1 MAIGQTIE
9 SPLSLY
15 SGSITSNIVPNGT
28 NQGNVLFLPTD
39 SLPTFQTSPWQFV
52 IKTNP
57 FTTTNTAQVTIS
69 DLTLTLANSTKY
81 IIHGYLGCALSSTTG
96 GFRVGV
102 AVANL
107 IDNHYSIECP
117 SSTTAVVIGNSQT
130 SSPTTSP
137 ASSAT
142 NYYFVKIT
150 ALVITA
156 ASGVPTFAPTISTSS
171 NTFTAAIGSGVM
183 YYRAY

>member
-1 MAIGQTIE
+1 MALGQIIDN
-9 SPLSLY
+9 PLTLY
-15 SGSITSNIVPNGT
+15 SGSIMANTVPAGT
-28 NQGNVLFLPTD
+28 AQGNVLFLPTG
-39 SLPTFQTSPWQFV
+39 SLPAFQTSPWQFR

-57 FTTTNTAQVTIS
+57 FGTTSTAQVTIS
-69 DLTLTLANSTKY
+69 DLTLTLANNTKY
-81 IIHGYLGCALSSTTG
+81 IIQGYLGCSQTTTANS
-96 GFRVGV
+96 FRVGV

-107 IDNHYSIECP
+107 QDNYYSIEVP
-117 SSTTAVVIGNSQT
+117 SSTTAVIIGNNQT

-137 ASSAT
+137 ASNGS

-156 ASGVPTFAPTISTSS
+156 AAGVPTFAPTISTSNAAS
-171 NTFTAAIGSGVM
+171 TAAIGYGVM